1 MARVMTASES
11 NVSAVSIATKVLRR
25 PTRVLSFLIRSVWAA
40 IVLTGVCVLWLV
52 LFIVFLPFLALASLF
67 NWSSRS
73 KSQGATTY
81 EPPEVATVTDSELVF
96 DRRNDVSKLFG
107 CNTRN
112 VQYRWDLFQRRL
124 AELKVQSSDLNA
136 LDFGAGSL
144 RDSYEL
150 SKLGFKVVSVD
161 LDEEILRRYFESY
174 RWASSPPT
182 LFTKP
187 FEELVLQTGPG
198 FFHLAI
204 AFDVIEHLEN
214 PADFCKHLHSLLKEQ
229 GMLFTIVPNG
239 RSVFERYFRH
249 TIRKQRKKGLA
260 WKPGVPHL
268 QFKSPTEWG
277 AFLKNHGFKVLE
289 HNMTIGFLVND
300 CWHGLIAL
308 PLRVYVC
315 PVLAM
320 IAYLLRVNIDVVAFE
335 GAFTP
340 AWLMKRVD
348 ALDQVLKQALKNR
361 FAWNLIIA
369 QKASATNQSSVS

>member
-1 MARVMTASES
+1 
-11 NVSAVSIATKVLRR
+11 
-25 PTRVLSFLIRSVWAA
+25 
-40 IVLTGVCVLWLV
+40 
-52 LFIVFLPFLALASLF
+52 
-67 NWSSRS
+67 
-73 KSQGATTY
+73 
-81 EPPEVATVTDSELVF
+81 
-96 DRRNDVSKLFG
+96 
-107 CNTRN
+107 
-112 VQYRWDLFQRRL
+112 
-124 AELKVQSSDLNA
+124 
-136 LDFGAGSL
+136 
-144 RDSYEL
+144 
-150 SKLGFKVVSVD
+150 
-161 LDEEILRRYFESY
+161 
-174 RWASSPPT
+174 
-182 LFTKP
+182 
-187 FEELVLQTGPG
+187 
-198 FFHLAI
+198 
-204 AFDVIEHLEN
+204 
-214 PADFCKHLHSLLKEQ
+214 
-229 GMLFTIVPNG
+229 MLFTIVPNG

-268 QFKSPTEWG
+268 QFKTPTEWR
-277 AFLKNHGFKVLE
+277 AFLENHGFKVLE